1 MNYTFTVG
9 SGSIVP
15 GTTDTGNHTDDNS
28 TLIMLPFSYQMYDT
42 SFANVAVG
50 SNGHLTFGTVNN
62 AFNPTCI
69 PIVTATYAIFPYET
83 DQCTGPC
90 TGVTGTT
97 YGIFTSTSGV
107 APNRIFN
114 IEWRTAYYNSGGA
127 GIPLNYEVRLYEGQ
141 TAFDVI
147 YGTVPATFTPPAARN
162 LSVGAQRT
170 NTTQFVLEGCDTT
183 GGGSPPVSAGQLYH
197 YTLGGC
203 ATPTPSPSGTPSPT
217 PTATVTATATATAT
231 AGGTTATPTCV
242 PQPPLTQGFDDI
254 TTLPGAGWVQTNHST
269 VVGTTN
275 WFQEIAPCSRLSR
288 ARLLPYIGANFN
300 NTTGTNTISNWLL
313 TPPVTLQNG
322 ATMTFY
328 TRTVDAPAFPDRLQV
343 RMSTNGASS
352 NVGTTATDVGDFTTL
367 LLDINP
373 TYTLSGYPERVD
385 ASSR

>member
-1 MNYTFTVG
+1 MSAGQLYHYTLGHAQHQRRRRRYPRLHLPNSTATATPTATATATATSTATATPTATATATATPTSRLQRQLRDTNSYGYRYTGCVNYTFSVG

-15 GTTDTGNHTDDNS
+15 GTTDTGNHTDDGS
-28 TLIMLPFSYQMYDT
+28 TVIALPFSYQMYDT

-114 IEWRTAYYNSGGA
+114 IEYRTAYYNSGGA

-170 NTTQFVLEGCDTT
+170 NATQFVLEGCDTT

-197 YTLGGC
+197 YTLGV
-203 ATPTPSPSGTPSPT
+203 ARHQRRPERHRQLRPRHLRRQRQRQR
-217 PTATVTATATATAT
+217 ATATATRNGDSNAYM
-231 AGGTTATPTCV
+231 
-242 PQPPLTQGFDDI
+242 
-254 TTLPGAGWVQTNHST
+254 
-269 VVGTTN
+269 
-275 WFQEIAPCSRLSR
+275 R
-288 ARLLPYIGANFN
+288 AA
-300 NTTGTNTISNWLL
+300 
-313 TPPVTLQNG
+313 
-322 ATMTFY
+322 
-328 TRTVDAPAFPDRLQV
+328 APAGPGIRRHHDADGL
-343 RMSTNGASS
+343 GADQPQHGGRD
-352 NVGTTATDVGDFTTL
+352 NQLVPGK
-367 LLDINP
+367 
-373 TYTLSGYPERVD
+373 
-385 ASSR
+385 